1 MPVEQVSDTRNNVVA
16 TIRRVAQSQQ
26 ADFDYLL
33 TQAKVESGLNP
44 AARAQTSSASGLYQ
58 FTTGTWFSVVGRHG
72 DKAGLDSHAQ
82 ALRNGSLT
90 AQQREHLL
98 SLRNEPE
105 VATTMAAHLA
115 ADNARALAA
124 SGHTNIGPTE
134 LYLAHFLGSGGAKT
148 FLDGLSKTPTQAAA
162 PALPSAASSNTPIF
176 FEGTRPRSFQEIYD
190 RFAQKFTN
198 SNQKATAVSAA
209 ASIVAID
216 LTKKTPSKFVTDT
229 QNIDAL
235 NQQNTRIASA
245 VQSALTPY
253 TSTSTSTSASTS
265 TPTTANSSSTVPV
278 SEEAM
283 TRYLKNFELVDHSKG
298 MASPGSHGLRDAS
311 QAADVQSNNEQ
322 MSVAQPNQLAVGA
335 NLVLKAVNP
344 SLQSSDQV

>member
-1 MPVEQVSDTRNNVVA
+1 MPVEQVTDARNNVIA

-58 FTTGTWFSVVGRHG
+58 FTAGTWLSIVGRHG

-82 ALRNGSLT
+82 ALRNGNLS
-90 AQQREHLL
+90 AQQREQLL

-115 ADNARALAA
+115 ADNARALAS
-124 SGHTNIGPTE
+124 SGYTNIGPTE

-176 FEGTRPRSFQEIYD
+176 YEGTRPRSFQEIYD
-190 RFAQKFTN
+190 RFAQKFAGRTN
-198 SNQKATAVSAA
+198 TVTPVALA
-209 ASIVAID
+209 ASAVASD
-216 LTKKTPSKFVTDT
+216 LNGKLPPKFQSVLQGDT
-229 QNIDAL
+229 GADPQT
-235 NQQNTRIASA
+235 TRIANAVRSA
-245 VQSALTPY
+245 LSPTQSAPAQ
-253 TSTSTSTSASTS
+253 TSANASPLST
-265 TPTTANSSSTVPV
+265 APV

-283 TRYLKNFELVDHSKG
+283 TQYLKNFELVDHSKG
-298 MASPGSHGLRDAS
+298 LASPASHALRDAS
-311 QAADVQSNNEQ
+311 QGADVQSNSEQ
-322 MSVAQPNQLAVGA
+322 MGAVAPNQLAIGA
-335 NLVLKAVNP
+335 NLILKAVDP
-344 SLQSSDQV
+344 SLDQKSQI

>member
-1 MPVEQVSDTRNNVVA
+1 MPVEQVTDTRNNVIA

-58 FTTGTWFSVVGRHG
+58 FTAGTWLSVVGRHG

-82 ALRNGSLT
+82 ALRNGNLS
-90 AQQREHLL
+90 AQQRENLL
-98 SLRNEPE
+98 ALRNEPE

-115 ADNARALAA
+115 ADNARALAS
-124 SGHTNIGPTE
+124 SGYTNIGPTE

-176 FEGTRPRSFQEIYD
+176 YEGTRPRSFQEIYD
-190 RFAQKFTN
+190 RFAQKFAGRSTT
-198 SNQKATAVSAA
+198 SSPVALAASAA
-209 ASIVAID
+209 ASD
-216 LTKKTPSKFVTDT
+216 LSGKLPPKFQSVLETAAAADPQT
-229 QNIDAL
+229 
-235 NQQNTRIASA
+235 TRIANA
-245 VQSALTPY
+245 VRSALGPA
-253 TSTSTSTSASTS
+253 TSAPAQTS
-265 TPTTANSSSTVPV
+265 AAPANAPPTTVPV

-283 TRYLKNFELVDHSKG
+283 TQYLKNFELVDHSKG
-298 MASPGSHGLRDAS
+298 LASPASHALRDAS
-311 QAADVQSNNEQ
+311 QGADVQSNGEQ
-322 MSVAQPNQLAVGA
+322 VGVAAPNKLALGA
-335 NLVLKAVNP
+335 NLILKAVDP
-344 SLQSSDQV
+344 SLDQKNQN